1 MTNTN
6 KEHPPPKEKAALAG
20 GDLEANQRQT
30 HFTQCAEKFKSWKRT
45 LALAFDGVSE
55 AESGDLGLV
64 ERNLVESATEML
76 AVAAEIRSR
85 LRQ

>member
-6 KEHPPPKEKAALAG
+6 KEHPPPNEKAALAG

-30 HFTQCAEKFKSWKRT
+30 HFTHETEKSKWKRSIELT
-45 LALAFDGVSE
+45 LDAVLE
-55 AESGDLGLV
+55 AESGDLGLI
-64 ERNLVESATEML
+64 ERNLVAAATEML
-76 AVAAEIRSR
+76 CVASEIRRR